1 MPDIS
6 IPGINSR
13 FDTEKII
20 EGLMQVERLPRERI
34 EKTNETLAAQKT
46 NWRDLGRRMAL
57 LQENARLLYSYQNP
71 FNDKSAASSSE
82 AVLGATVSREASAD
96 QHEFVVKQTAAADRF
111 LSKPLANDF
120 RVPEGDY
127 AFSMGA
133 ASVSIKFKGGSLQE
147 FVDAVNRGGQGS
159 IKAGTVAVRQGQK
172 TLVLESLATG
182 AENRLSFSGDALRL
196 AIETGIV
203 GQVQTAAA
211 PKTVNIKAVAARG
224 GDAVTE
230 AVAGDGL
237 TAPPM
242 SNVSILMGD
251 AKPTRTMILRFE
263 TAVTQA
269 GPSVPAPQTA
279 AAAPAPPAPADA
291 PQAAAEEAGATTPVE
306 ADQYGFPPQPAI
318 PAAPP
323 ADGSVVVDGKY
334 VVQRQR
340 PVGIPADGGS
350 ADAAAPNPAATTAV
364 QSTDTQQNAAQ
375 PPAEPAAPTI
385 TAPQPTR
392 VDNLA
397 VLSLEFSDGTT
408 AVLPPINDRQGFSSN
423 QYQLYQIAEGKTV
436 TAINIDND
444 NTHRAVSIRNIQ
456 LFDPSP
462 PADASDG
469 DLKPLN
475 PVSTARDAVV
485 LIDGIEVTRPSN
497 TIDDLVPGLTLNV
510 RQPSDTPVSL
520 DVETDTEAVKDAVIT
535 FVGNYNRLMAEL
547 NVLTR
552 NDESVLRELT
562 YLSSNEQ
569 EELRGRL
576 GVFSADSDLTRLRG
590 RLQQIMTSPYTDADG
605 RELLLSSFGIT
616 TDARRG
622 GGYDPSKMRG
632 YMEIDEAVFDE
643 AIKTRMGDLRQIF
656 GRDSDGDMIIDTGLA
671 YTMNQTLQPYAGL
684 GGVIAAK
691 TSGIDSRIDSNNR
704 RIETI
709 DRQLAAKEQTLRIQ
723 YGELEGAYS
732 RMERMS
738 NSLEQFGRQT
748 NNNR

>member
-6 IPGINSR
+6 VPGIKSR
-13 FDTEKII
+13 FDTEKIV
-20 EGLMQVERLPRERI
+20 EGLMQVERLPKERI

-71 FNDKSAASSSE
+71 FNDKSAASNNE
-82 AVLGATVSREASAD
+82 AVLGAAVSREADAGR
-96 QHEFVVKQTAAADRF
+96 HEFVVKQTAAADRF
-111 LSKPLANDF
+111 LSKPLDNDF
-120 RVPEGDY
+120 RVPAGDY
-127 AFSMGA
+127 DFSTGA
-133 ASVSIKFKGGSLQE
+133 AGVSIKFKGGSLQE
-147 FVDAVNRGGQGS
+147 FVEAVNRGGQGS

-182 AENRLSFSGDALRL
+182 AENRLSFSGDSLRL

-203 GQVQTAAA
+203 GQVQTAAE

-224 GDAVTE
+224 GSAVSE

-242 SNVSILMGD
+242 SSVSISMGD
-251 AKPTRTMILRFE
+251 AEPSRTTILRFE
-263 TAVTQA
+263 TAVIPV
-269 GPSVPAPQTA
+269 GPPVPV
-279 AAAPAPPAPADA
+279 PPAADA
-291 PQAAAEEAGATTPVE
+291 PQPAAPSVAATAAEDAGGAVPAE
-306 ADQYGFPPQPAI
+306 ADRYDGGFPPQPAI

-334 VVQRQR
+334 VIQRQR
-340 PVGIPADGGS
+340 QSGWTASGETAPDAAAS
-350 ADAAAPNPAATTAV
+350 DAAAPVAA
-364 QSTDTQQNAAQ
+364 QPTDTM
-375 PPAEPAAPTI
+375 PPAEPVAPV
-385 TAPQPTR
+385 PQRETHR

-408 AVLPPINDRQGFSSN
+408 AALPPINDRQGFSSS
-423 QYQLYQIAEGKTV
+423 QYQLYQVAEGKTV
-436 TAINIDND
+436 TAINLNND

-462 PADASDG
+462 PDDG
-469 DLKPLN
+469 SGGELKPLN

-497 TIDDLVPGLTLNV
+497 TIDDLVPGVTLNV

-520 DVETDTEAVKDAVIT
+520 DVETDSEAVKDAVIT
-535 FVGNYNRLMAEL
+535 FVGSYNRLMAEL

-552 NDESVLRELT
+552 NDESILRELA
-562 YLSSNEQ
+562 YLSDSEQ

-576 GVFSADSDLTRLRG
+576 GAFSADSDLARLRG
-590 RLQQIMTSPYTDADG
+590 RLQQILTSPYTDADG

-632 YMEIDEAVFDE
+632 YMEIDEAAFDE
-643 AIKTRMGDLRQIF
+643 ALKTRMGELRQIL
-656 GRDSDGDMIIDTGLA
+656 GRDSDGDLVIDTGLA
-671 YTMNQTLQPYAGL
+671 YTLNQTIQPYSGL
-684 GGVIAAK
+684 GGIIAAK

-732 RMERMS
+732 RMERLS
-738 NSLEQFGRQT
+738 DSLQQFGRQT